1 MISTATKQ
9 DIKRLEEALGSDSSK
24 ADKQFAGI
32 DKKFDNIDIQ
42 FNNVGKQFNNI
53 DKRFDELTDMMR
65 GFMQQVSDE
74 FEKVHIKLDKHDAD
88 ITRILNHLDAIEKQ
102 IEIDETERQVIS
114 LQLTRIHDW
123 VIQAGKQIGLEF
135 KV

>member
-1 MISTATKQ
+1 MSSTATKQ
-9 DIKRLEEALGSDSSK
+9 DIKRLEEALVSDSSN
-24 ADKQFAGI
+24 ADKQFASI
-32 DKKFDNIDIQ
+32 DKKFD
-42 FNNVGKQFNNI
+42 NI

-102 IEIDETERQVIS
+102 IEID
-114 LQLTRIHDW
+114 
-123 VIQAGKQIGLEF
+123 
-135 KV
+135 